1 MRRRTTSKTRRNASP
16 DGGEGQERWSV
27 GEEFHH
33 LRRRF
38 RVSLL
43 LLSRPRKGMEGKEH
57 SFRERSNPS
66 APRMTPT
73 QQPTSSASDAMPCS
87 LSFSAKRP
95 TIAGSYWMT
104 CDESDN
110 VPELVNVFWK
120 YGKLMAEI
128 DCGTFAV
135 ADVCGGLTDVKWAK
149 SLSKFTEK
157 FTTQEPT

>member
-1 MRRRTTSKTRRNASP
+1 MPATDSNLPDQPAGHGLAS
-16 DGGEGQERWSV
+16 G
-27 GEEFHH
+27 H
-33 LRRRF
+33 
-38 RVSLL
+38 
-43 LLSRPRKGMEGKEH
+43 
-57 SFRERSNPS
+57 
-66 APRMTPT
+66 
-73 QQPTSSASDAMPCS
+73 CS

-110 VPELVNVFWK
+110 VPEMVNVFWK

-157 FTTQEPT
+157 FTNQEPT